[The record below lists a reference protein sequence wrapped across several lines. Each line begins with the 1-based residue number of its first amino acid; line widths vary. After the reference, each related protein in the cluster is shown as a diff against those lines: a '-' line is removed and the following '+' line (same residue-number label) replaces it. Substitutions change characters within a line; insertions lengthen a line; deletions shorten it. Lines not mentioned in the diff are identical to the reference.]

1 MDESFDKIDTFVIKD
16 KKYRKQKN
24 KKRIKF
30 LLIFFLILV
39 IIGVIIFVVIKIL
52 TKNYG
57 YITCVYQT
65 NNDRETII

>member
-39 IIGVIIFVVIKIL
+39 IIGVIIFVVIKISL
-52 TKNYG
+52 RSIFCSARIGTPAA
-57 YITCVYQT
+57 T
-65 NNDRETII
+65 